1 MDEKQLEQLSNSS
14 GIPVELLSRT
24 IQARAESSG
33 VTPADILNSWSGGE
47 AIDPN
52 PASKEEVNEVEETAN
67 EISVN
72 TNNADDTTEEQL
84 EESVFEESVNQE
96 IASSVAV
103 MLEDIPPPVTISQK
117 IIKSLRYGLGFGVV
131 AGFIQGLIASSYLYD
146 GLILEAETQNL
157 IAEYSPISFVAIISV
172 STAFFSILNSLNL
185 KKILDSNFEG
195 FGVLTTDR
203 ESIYTG
209 AGLGLVFGSSIAF
222 YVINSIGQ
230 RIEGILPEDP
240 VINLISVSGA
250 LWRIV
255 ILSAIIQALVS
266 IISMLL
272 GVPKGLEKYED
283 LEANKIR
290 SRIVGSIVIPL
301 GSIVVGGIIAV
312 AIAQIFLNF
321 HEYAPLFALI
331 ISAAILLFASVM
343 SSAPKIKI
351 TRSEVLIAS
360 AGVLT
365 LIIIIASVA
374 ASQH

>member
-1 MDEKQLEQLSNSS
+1 MDEKQLEQLSSSS
-14 GIPVELLSRT
+14 GIPLELLSRS

-47 AIDPN
+47 AIDPI
-52 PASKEEVNEVEETAN
+52 PASKEEVNVVEEAAN
-67 EISVN
+67 EIPDN
-72 TNNADDTTEEQL
+72 TNNADETTEEQL
-84 EESVFEESVNQE
+84 EETVFEENVNQE

-117 IIKSLRYGLGFGVV
+117 IIKSLRYGLSFGVV
-131 AGFIQGLIASSYLYD
+131 AGFIQGLVASSYLYD

-157 IAEYSPISFVAIISV
+157 IAEYSPVSFVAIVSI

-290 SRIVGSIVIPL
+290 GRIVGSIVIPL

>member
-1 MDEKQLEQLSNSS
+1 MDEKQLEQLSSSS
-14 GIPVELLSRT
+14 GIPLELLSRS

-47 AIDPN
+47 AIDPI
-52 PASKEEVNEVEETAN
+52 PASKEKVNVVEEATN
-67 EISVN
+67 EIPDN
-72 TNNADDTTEEQL
+72 TNNADETTEEQL
-84 EESVFEESVNQE
+84 EETVFEESVNQE

-117 IIKSLRYGLGFGVV
+117 IIKSLRYGLSFGVV
-131 AGFIQGLIASSYLYD
+131 AGFIQGLVASSYLYD

-157 IAEYSPISFVAIISV
+157 IAEYSPISFVAIVSL

>member
-1 MDEKQLEQLSNSS
+1 MDEKQLEQLSSSS
-14 GIPVELLSRT
+14 GIPLELLSRS

-47 AIDPN
+47 AIDPI
-52 PASKEEVNEVEETAN
+52 PTSKEEVNEVEEAAN
-67 EISVN
+67 ETPDNS
-72 TNNADDTTEEQL
+72 NNVDETTEKQL
-84 EESVFEESVNQE
+84 EETVFEESINQE
-96 IASSVAV
+96 IVSSVAV

-117 IIKSLRYGLGFGVV
+117 IIKSLRYGLSFGVV

-240 VINLISVSGA
+240 AINLISVSGA

-255 ILSAIIQALVS
+255 IFSAIIQALIS

-272 GVPKGLEKYED
+272 GVPKGLDKYED
-283 LEANKIR
+283 IEANKIR

>member
-1 MDEKQLEQLSNSS
+1 M
-14 GIPVELLSRT
+14 
-24 IQARAESSG
+24 
-33 VTPADILNSWSGGE
+33 
-47 AIDPN
+47 
-52 PASKEEVNEVEETAN
+52 
-67 EISVN
+67 
-72 TNNADDTTEEQL
+72 
-84 EESVFEESVNQE
+84 
-96 IASSVAV
+96 
-103 MLEDIPPPVTISQK
+103 TISQK
-117 IIKSLRYGLGFGVV
+117 IIKSLRYGIGFGVV

-157 IAEYSPISFVAIISV
+157 IAEYNPVAFVSIVSL

-209 AGLGLVFGSSIAF
+209 AGLGLVFGSSTAF
-222 YVINSIGQ
+222 YVISSIGQ

-240 VINLISVSGA
+240 VVNLISVSGA

-255 ILSAIIQALVS
+255 ILSSIIQALVS

-272 GVPKGLEKYED
+272 GVPKGLDRYED

-321 HEYAPLFALI
+321 HEYATLFALI

>member
-1 MDEKQLEQLSNSS
+1 MDEKQLEQLSSSS
-14 GIPVELLSRT
+14 GIPLELLSRS

-47 AIDPN
+47 AIDPI
-52 PASKEEVNEVEETAN
+52 PVSKEEVNVVEETTN
-67 EISVN
+67 EIPDN
-72 TNNADDTTEEQL
+72 TNNADETTEEQL
-84 EESVFEESVNQE
+84 EETVFEESVNQE

-117 IIKSLRYGLGFGVV
+117 IIKSLRYGLSFGVV
-131 AGFIQGLIASSYLYD
+131 AGFIQGLVASSYLYD

-157 IAEYSPISFVAIISV
+157 IAEYSPISFVAIVSL

>member
-1 MDEKQLEQLSNSS
+1 MDEKQLEQLSSSS
-14 GIPVELLSRT
+14 GIPLELLSRS

-47 AIDPN
+47 AIDPI
-52 PASKEEVNEVEETAN
+52 PAYKEEVNVVEEATN
-67 EISVN
+67 EIPDN
-72 TNNADDTTEEQL
+72 TNNADETTEEQL
-84 EESVFEESVNQE
+84 EETVFEESVNQE
-96 IASSVAV
+96 IPSSVAV

-117 IIKSLRYGLGFGVV
+117 IIKSLRYGLSFGVV
-131 AGFIQGLIASSYLYD
+131 AGFIQGLVASSYLYD

-157 IAEYSPISFVAIISV
+157 IAEYSPISFVAIVSL

-240 VINLISVSGA
+240 VVNLISVSGA

>member
-1 MDEKQLEQLSNSS
+1 MDEKQLEQLSSSS
-14 GIPVELLSRT
+14 GIPLELLSRS

-47 AIDPN
+47 AIDPI
-52 PASKEEVNEVEETAN
+52 PTSKEEVNEVEEAAN
-67 EISVN
+67 ETPDNS
-72 TNNADDTTEEQL
+72 NNVDETTEELL
-84 EESVFEESVNQE
+84 EETVFEESINQE

-117 IIKSLRYGLGFGVV
+117 IIKSLRYGLSFGVV

-157 IAEYSPISFVAIISV
+157 IAEYSPIAFVAIVSL

-255 ILSAIIQALVS
+255 ILSAIIQSLVS

-272 GVPKGLEKYED
+272 GVPEGLDRYED

-290 SRIVGSIVIPL
+290 SRIVGSVVIPL

>member
-1 MDEKQLEQLSNSS
+1 MDEKQLEQLSSSS
-14 GIPVELLSRT
+14 GIPLELLSRS

-47 AIDPN
+47 AIDPI
-52 PASKEEVNEVEETAN
+52 PASKEEVNVVEEATN
-67 EISVN
+67 EIPDN
-72 TNNADDTTEEQL
+72 TNNADKTTEEQL
-84 EESVFEESVNQE
+84 EETVFEESVNQE

-117 IIKSLRYGLGFGVV
+117 IIKSLRYGLSFGVV
-131 AGFIQGLIASSYLYD
+131 AGFIQGLVASSYLYD

-157 IAEYSPISFVAIISV
+157 IAEYSPISFVAIVSL

>member
-1 MDEKQLEQLSNSS
+1 MDEKQLEQLSSSS
-14 GIPVELLSRT
+14 GIPLELLSRS

-47 AIDPN
+47 TIDPI
-52 PASKEEVNEVEETAN
+52 PVSKEEVNIVEEASNEVLDNAN
-67 EISVN
+67 I
-72 TNNADDTTEEQL
+72 ADETTEE
-84 EESVFEESVNQE
+84 EPVFEESVNQE
-96 IASSVAV
+96 NSFSVAV
-103 MLEDIPPPVTISQK
+103 MLEDTPPPVTISQK
-117 IIKSLRYGLGFGVV
+117 ITKSLRYGVGFGVV
-131 AGFIQGLIASSYLYD
+131 AGFIQGLITSSYLYD

-157 IAEYSPISFVAIISV
+157 IAEYSPVSFVAIVSL

-272 GVPKGLEKYED
+272 GVPKGLDRYEN

-290 SRIVGSIVIPL
+290 NRIVGSIVIPL
-301 GSIVVGGIIAV
+301 GSIVFGGIIAV

-351 TRSEVLIAS
+351 TKSEVLIAS

>member
-1 MDEKQLEQLSNSS
+1 MDEKQLEQLSSSS
-14 GIPVELLSRT
+14 GIPLELLSRS

-47 AIDPN
+47 AIDPI
-52 PASKEEVNEVEETAN
+52 PASKEEVNVVEEAAN
-67 EISVN
+67 EIPDN
-72 TNNADDTTEEQL
+72 TNNADETTEEQL
-84 EESVFEESVNQE
+84 EETVFEESVNQE

-117 IIKSLRYGLGFGVV
+117 IIKSLRYGLSFGVV

-157 IAEYSPISFVAIISV
+157 IAEYSPIAFVAIVSL

>member
-1 MDEKQLEQLSNSS
+1 MDEKQLEQLSSSS
-14 GIPVELLSRT
+14 GIPLELLSRS

-47 AIDPN
+47 AIDPIPN
-52 PASKEEVNEVEETAN
+52 SKEEVNEVEEAAN
-67 EISVN
+67 ETPDNS
-72 TNNADDTTEEQL
+72 NNVDETTEEQL
-84 EESVFEESVNQE
+84 EETVFEESINQE
-96 IASSVAV
+96 IVSSVAV

-117 IIKSLRYGLGFGVV
+117 IIKSLRYGLSFGVV

-157 IAEYSPISFVAIISV
+157 IAEYSPIAFVAIVSL

-195 FGVLTTDR
+195 FGILTTDR

-272 GVPKGLEKYED
+272 GVPKGLDRYED

>member
-1 MDEKQLEQLSNSS
+1 MDEKQLEQLSSSS
-14 GIPVELLSRT
+14 GIPLELLSRS

-47 AIDPN
+47 AIDPI
-52 PASKEEVNEVEETAN
+52 PASKEEVNVVEEAAN
-67 EISVN
+67 EIPDN
-72 TNNADDTTEEQL
+72 TNNADETTDAQL
-84 EESVFEESVNQE
+84 EETVFEESVNQE

-103 MLEDIPPPVTISQK
+103 MLEAIPPPVTISQK
-117 IIKSLRYGLGFGVV
+117 IIKSLRYGLSFGVV
-131 AGFIQGLIASSYLYD
+131 AGFIQGLVASSYLYD

-157 IAEYSPISFVAIISV
+157 IAEYSPISFVAIVSL

-290 SRIVGSIVIPL
+290 GRIVGSIVIPL

>member
-67 EISVN
+67 EISDN
-72 TNNADDTTEEQL
+72 SNNADDTTEEQL

-103 MLEDIPPPVTISQK
+103 MLEDTPPPVTISQK

-240 VINLISVSGA
+240 AINLISVSGA

-255 ILSAIIQALVS
+255 IFSAIIQALIS

-272 GVPKGLEKYED
+272 GVPKGLDRYED

>member
-1 MDEKQLEQLSNSS
+1 MDEKQLEQLSSSS
-14 GIPVELLSRT
+14 GIPLELLSRS

-47 AIDPN
+47 AIDPI
-52 PASKEEVNEVEETAN
+52 PASKEEVNVVEEAAN
-67 EISVN
+67 EIPDN
-72 TNNADDTTEEQL
+72 TNNADETTEEQL
-84 EESVFEESVNQE
+84 EETVFEESVNQE

-117 IIKSLRYGLGFGVV
+117 IIKSLRYGLSFGVV
-131 AGFIQGLIASSYLYD
+131 AGFIQGLVASSYLYD

-157 IAEYSPISFVAIISV
+157 IAEYSPISFVAIVSL

-290 SRIVGSIVIPL
+290 GRIVGSIVIPL

-374 ASQH
+374 SSQH

>member
-1 MDEKQLEQLSNSS
+1 MDEKQLEQLSSSS
-14 GIPVELLSRT
+14 GIPLELLSRS

-47 AIDPN
+47 TIDPI
-52 PASKEEVNEVEETAN
+52 PVSKEEVNIVEEDSNEVLDNAN
-67 EISVN
+67 I
-72 TNNADDTTEEQL
+72 ADETTEE
-84 EESVFEESVNQE
+84 EPVFEESVNQE
-96 IASSVAV
+96 NSFSVAV
-103 MLEDIPPPVTISQK
+103 MLEDTPPPVTISQK
-117 IIKSLRYGLGFGVV
+117 ITKSLRYGVGFGVV
-131 AGFIQGLIASSYLYD
+131 AGFIQGLITSSYLYD

-157 IAEYSPISFVAIISV
+157 IAEYSPVSFVAIVSL

-209 AGLGLVFGSSIAF
+209 GGLGLVFGSSIAF

-272 GVPKGLEKYED
+272 GVPKGLDRYEN

-290 SRIVGSIVIPL
+290 NRIVGSIVIPL

-351 TRSEVLIAS
+351 TKSEVLIAS

>member
-1 MDEKQLEQLSNSS
+1 MDEKQLEQLSSSS
-14 GIPVELLSRT
+14 GIPLELLSRS

-47 AIDPN
+47 AIDPI
-52 PASKEEVNEVEETAN
+52 PTSKEEVNEVEEAAN
-67 EISVN
+67 ETPDNS
-72 TNNADDTTEEQL
+72 NNVDETTEEQL
-84 EESVFEESVNQE
+84 EETVFEESINQE
-96 IASSVAV
+96 IVSSVAV

-117 IIKSLRYGLGFGVV
+117 IIKSLRYGLSFGVV

-157 IAEYSPISFVAIISV
+157 IAEYSPIAFVAIVSL

-195 FGVLTTDR
+195 FGILTTDR

-222 YVINSIGQ
+222 YVVNSIGQ

-255 ILSAIIQALVS
+255 ILSAIIQSLVS

-272 GVPKGLEKYED
+272 GVPEGLDRYED

>member
-1 MDEKQLEQLSNSS
+1 MDEKQLEQLSSSS
-14 GIPVELLSRT
+14 GIPLELLSRS

-47 AIDPN
+47 AIDPI
-52 PASKEEVNEVEETAN
+52 PTSKEEVNEVEEAAN
-67 EISVN
+67 ETPDNS
-72 TNNADDTTEEQL
+72 NNVDETTEEQL
-84 EESVFEESVNQE
+84 EETVFEESINQE
-96 IASSVAV
+96 IPSSVAV

-117 IIKSLRYGLGFGVV
+117 IIKSLRYGLSFGVV

-157 IAEYSPISFVAIISV
+157 IAEYSPIAFVAIVSL

-195 FGVLTTDR
+195 FGILTTDR

-272 GVPKGLEKYED
+272 GVPEGLDRYED